1 MSQNCGSIEYL
12 SGGTVNQASI
22 LNSQITS
29 SEVSNSTLKTCAIE
43 SLTSVDDASAQVIA
57 DALAALPS
65 NKLQA
70 LVEALMQSMSFTDAT
85 APDTSEDKAIPTTMY
100 GTRNAILGTPVRW
113 KQLPDGSVIP
123 CY

>member
-1 MSQNCGSIEYL
+1 MSQNCGSIEFL
-12 SGGTVNQASI
+12 AGGTINQSSI

-29 SEVSNSTLKTCAIE
+29 SEVSGSTLKTCKVE
-43 SLTSVDDASAQVIA
+43 SLTSVDEASAQVIA
-57 DALAALPS
+57 DALSALPA

-70 LVEALMQSMSFTDAT
+70 LVEKLMASMKYEDAAEPT
-85 APDTSEDKAIPTTMY
+85 TSDDAATPTTMY

-113 KQLPDGSVIP
+113 KALPDGSRVP

>member
-1 MSQNCGSIEYL
+1 MSQNCGSIEFL
-12 SGGTVNQASI
+12 AGGTINQSSI
-22 LNSQITS
+22 LNSQITN
-29 SEVSNSTLKTCAIE
+29 SEVQNSKLSSCSVE
-43 SLTSVDDASAQVIA
+43 SLKSVDDASAQVIA

-85 APDTSEDKAIPTTMY
+85 APDTSEDTAIPTTMY

-113 KQLPDGSVIP
+113 KQLPDGSRVP